1 MASAIAMGRNGTQPH
16 IHHKDLVLR
25 SSVTRTY
32 IAGCRDGGSWVQSWW
47 LRGAEWARGPYKGEE
62 ERLRERCQ
70 VPQTPDGSC
79 ITYTQAVGQQG
90 GSIPFLGIVQKGRAA
105 PGMQSNFLHM
115 GWVAPPNVSSSP
127 VLGTPR
133 HPRRET
139 SFPGLI
145 QFHVSTLSEGH
156 H

>member
-1 MASAIAMGRNGTQPH
+1 MEG
-16 IHHKDLVLR
+16 
-25 SSVTRTY
+25 
-32 IAGCRDGGSWVQSWW
+32 AGCSHGCLEVLSGPGTG
-47 LRGAEWARGPYKGEE
+47 LAELARGPYKGEA

-105 PGMQSNFLHM
+105 PGMQSHFLHM

-127 VLGTPR
+127 SAGHTQ
-133 HPRRET
+133 T
-139 SFPGLI
+139 S
-145 QFHVSTLSEGH
+145 QR
-156 H
+156 